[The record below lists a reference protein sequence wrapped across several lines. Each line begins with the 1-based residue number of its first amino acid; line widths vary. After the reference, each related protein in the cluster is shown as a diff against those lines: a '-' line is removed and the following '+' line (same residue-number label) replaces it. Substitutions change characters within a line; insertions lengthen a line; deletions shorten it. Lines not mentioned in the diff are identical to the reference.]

1 MPSRLPGITALLAAA
16 GLPADD
22 LAPTNLDRFGVALDD
37 QDRVVGVA
45 GFEVLD
51 DSALL
56 RSVAVAPDW
65 RGQGIGATLVARC
78 EYAAQAAGAKTI
90 YLLTTGA
97 RAFFQCLGYA
107 DIARETVPPAVAAHA
122 QFRSLCPAGANCM
135 GKRLR

>member
-1 MPSRLPGITALLAAA
+1 MPARLPGIAALLAAA

-22 LAPTNLDRFGVALDD
+22 LAPTNLDRFEVAIDD
-37 QDRVVGVA
+37 QDRIVGVA

-65 RGQGIGATLVARC
+65 RGKGVGETLVARR
-78 EYAAQAAGAKTI
+78 EYAAQAAGANTI

-107 DIARETVPPAVAAHA
+107 DVARESVPPAVAAHA
-122 QFRSLCPAGANCM
+122 QFRSLCPASANCM

>member
-1 MPSRLPGITALLAAA
+1 MPSRLPGVTALLAAA

-22 LAPTNLDRFGVALDD
+22 LAPTNLGRFEVAIDD

-45 GFEVLD
+45 GFEELD
-51 DSALL
+51 GNALL

-65 RGQGIGATLVARC
+65 RGQGVGETLVARR
-78 EYAAQAAGAKTI
+78 EHAAQAAGAGTI
-90 YLLTTGA
+90 YLLTTSA

-122 QFRSLCPAGANCM
+122 QFRSLCPASANCM
-135 GKRLR
+135 GKRL